1 MPAIT
6 FVRYKVQMNEDAQPV
21 DYRSE
26 EGITLQEVLTDELGV
41 NPSKHAVLLNGI
53 EVTDLDR
60 QVANGD
66 SIILAAKK
74 YSSGVASI

>member
-53 EVTDLDR
+53 EVTDL
-60 QVANGD
+60 
-66 SIILAAKK
+66 AAKK
-74 YSSGVASI
+74 SSSGVASI

>member
-66 SIILAAKK
+66 SIVLAAKK
-74 YSSGVASI
+74 SSSGVASI

>member
-66 SIILAAKK
+66 SIVLAAKK
-74 YSSGVASI
+74 YSSGVESI

>member
-66 SIILAAKK
+66 SIVLAAKK

>member
-53 EVTDLDR
+53 EVTDLNR

-66 SIILAAKK
+66 SIVLAAKK

>member
-6 FVRYKVQMNEDAQPV
+6 FVRYKVQMNEDSQPV

-53 EVTDLDR
+53 EVTDLNR

-66 SIILAAKK
+66 SIVLAAKK

>member
-53 EVTDLDR
+53 DVTDLDR

-66 SIILAAKK
+66 SIVLAAKK

>member
-53 EVTDLDR
+53 EVTELDR

-66 SIILAAKK
+66 SIVLAAKK

>member
-66 SIILAAKK
+66 SMILAAKK

>member
-53 EVTDLDR
+53 KVTDLDR

-66 SIILAAKK
+66 SIVLAAKK

>member
-1 MPAIT
+1 
-6 FVRYKVQMNEDAQPV
+6 MNEDAQPV

-41 NPSKHAVLLNGI
+41 NPSKYAVLLNGI
-53 EVTDLDR
+53 EVTDLNR

-66 SIILAAKK
+66 SIVLAAKK